1 MKALLVVAGV
11 VLAFVAGVVALEAW
25 IVMALWN
32 WVAVALFGAPVISF
46 GLAFGLMLL
55 ISMLTGGIKKFLV
68 IILKKGIDNL
78 APL

>member
-11 VLAFVAGVVALEAW
+11 LAFAMSIVALEAW

-32 WVAVALFGAPVISF
+32 WVAVALFGAPTISF

-55 ISMLTGGIKKFLV
+55 ISMLTGGIK
-68 IILKKGIDNL
+68 ISCNNS
-78 APL
+78 

>member
-1 MKALLVVAGV
+1 MKALLVVAG

-55 ISMLTGGIKKFLV
+55 ISMLTGGIK
-68 IILKKGIDNL
+68 ISCNNS
-78 APL
+78 

>member
-1 MKALLVVAGV
+1 MKALLIVASV
-11 VLAFVAGVVALEAW
+11 FAFTMGVVALEAW

-55 ISMLTGGIKKFLV
+55 ISVLTGGIK
-68 IILKKGIDNL
+68 ISCS
-78 APL
+78 AS